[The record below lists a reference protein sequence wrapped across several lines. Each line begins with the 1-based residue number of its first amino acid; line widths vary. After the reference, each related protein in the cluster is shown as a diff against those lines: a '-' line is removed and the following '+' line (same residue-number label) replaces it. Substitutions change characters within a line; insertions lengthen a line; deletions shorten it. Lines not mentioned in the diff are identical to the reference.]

1 MRSQTGVHMKKINK
15 PLLIALI
22 IGAAYLVYSLVYW
35 SGANAGSGS
44 SSEQLGAAVAT
55 AMVMPHL
62 VLVALAVVFN
72 ALATFLKK
80 SAFALTAG
88 ILYAVA
94 MVLFIPY
101 FFFVIAEMILC
112 FVGYSQLKKAQA

>member
-55 AMVMPHL
+55 AMVIPHL

-94 MVLFIPY
+94 MVLFIPLL
-101 FFFVIAEMILC
+101 AS
-112 FVGYSQLKKAQA
+112 G

>member
-1 MRSQTGVHMKKINK
+1 MKKINK

-22 IGAAYLVYSLVYW
+22 IGAAYLVYSLIYW

-62 VLVALAVVFN
+62 ALVALAVVFN

>member
-1 MRSQTGVHMKKINK
+1 MKKINK

-101 FFFVIAEMILC
+101 FFFFVIAEMILC